1 MGFYL
6 KKIIGWFLD
15 PLILPLVLLGI
26 GSLWMLWK
34 PSRRAAMPSLAGL
47 LILLGASWDPL
58 VRGISGWVEIGAV
71 DLPPIAPTLIVVLGT
86 GVSESPWPTSLAA
99 LGPEAAARLATGVEI
114 AHRHPEAILAV
125 CGYTPENRTGPA
137 GAMQRAAIA
146 LGIAPERIRA
156 LRQPRDT
163 QGEARAVAEFIGQE
177 SIHPGTVWLV
187 TSSVHLRRS
196 RAFFRAFGIDPHPIA
211 AEPYS
216 ANNPARVIP
225 ALPAS
230 STLRRA
236 SACSH
241 EVFGILWALLR
252 RQIEFSDLQ

>member
-1 MGFYL
+1 MGFYS
-6 KKIIGWFLD
+6 KKIIGWLLD
-15 PLILPLVLLGI
+15 PLILVLILLGI
-26 GSLWMLWK
+26 GLLWMLWK
-34 PSRRAAMPSLAGL
+34 PSRRAAVPFLAGF

-58 VRGISGWVEIGAV
+58 VRGVSGWIEIEAV
-71 DLPPIAPTLIVVLGT
+71 QLPPAAPSLIVVLGT

-99 LGPEAAARLATGVEI
+99 LGPETAARLATGVEI
-114 AHRHPEAILAV
+114 AYRHPEAVLAV
-125 CGYTPENRTGPA
+125 CGYTPENGVGPA

-163 QGEARAVAEFIGQE
+163 RGEAQAVAELVAQE
-177 SIHPGTVWLV
+177 SIHSGTVWLV
-187 TSSVHLRRS
+187 TSSIHLRRS

-211 AEPYS
+211 AEPYA
-216 ANNPARVIP
+216 ANHPARIIP
-225 ALPAS
+225 VLPDS

-241 EVFGILWALLR
+241 EVFGMLWALLR
-252 RQIEFSDLQ
+252 RQFEISDLK